1 MKILLNCIEKRYA
14 TYQNQVNISSF
25 LELYVAI
32 VTFITFV
39 TMVAVRVS
47 NYMKVT
53 YFDTI
58 YASFLARRWPC
69 ILWVSLM
76 NKKTYVLCCVRN
88 PSTVP

>member
-1 MKILLNCIEKRYA
+1 MKINLNCIEKRDA

-25 LELYVAI
+25 LEFYVAI
-32 VTFITFV
+32 VTLITFV
-39 TMVAVRVS
+39 TMVTVKLS
-47 NYMKVT
+47 NYIKVT

-58 YASFLARRWPC
+58 YASFLGTRWPC

-76 NKKTYVLCCVRN
+76 NKKTYVLCCERN